1 MQFNDNKD
9 RLKKKICQNI
19 MEQSNIKDDI
29 IEYKKDTAEVSARI
43 IGYTKDGIKGKGNI
57 HSGTK
62 SNLWNVDC
70 IVTMVPYLCSIT
82 MILMYQ
88 T

>member
-29 IEYKKDTAEVSARI
+29 IEYEKEAVEVAAI
-43 IGYTKDGIKGKGNI
+43 IIE
-57 HSGTK
+57 
-62 SNLWNVDC
+62 
-70 IVTMVPYLCSIT
+70 
-82 MILMYQ
+82 
-88 T
+88 